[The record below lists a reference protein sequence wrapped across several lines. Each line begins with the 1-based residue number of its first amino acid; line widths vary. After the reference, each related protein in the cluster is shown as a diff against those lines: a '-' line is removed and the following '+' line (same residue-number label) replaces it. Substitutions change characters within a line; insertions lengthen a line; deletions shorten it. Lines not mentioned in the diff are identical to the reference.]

1 MKRSRLSPWNILW
14 LVLAAVYFLV
24 PLYGSLEFSLETG
37 PGQYGFDAYRTI
49 LHDPQFRNSFLL
61 SLRLAIFTVIISTVL
76 MVPTVYWVNLKL
88 PRLRRVME
96 TIALLPFVVPPVV
109 LAVGILRLFAS
120 FTWLLSGPQVLV
132 VSYVILALPYT
143 YRSLDAGMRAMDLRT
158 LTEAAQNMGANWVTV
173 LWRIIL
179 PNLRFAMLSAAFLTV
194 TLVMGEYTMSSL
206 MLFNTFAVYMNYI
219 GGSQANPAAALAMI
233 SLALTWV
240 AMLAILFIGR
250 GSNRRG
256 AHVVGTN

>member
-1 MKRSRLSPWNILW
+1 MKRGLSPWSIFW
-14 LVLAAVYFLV
+14 LILAALYFLV

-37 PGQYGFDAYRTI
+37 HGHYGFDAYRSI
-49 LHDPQFRNSFLL
+49 LNDPQFKDSFLL
-61 SLRLAIFTVIISTVL
+61 SLRLAIFTVIISTIL
-76 MVPTVYWVNLKL
+76 MVPTVYWVNMKL
-88 PRLRRVME
+88 PKLRRVME
-96 TIALLPFVVPPVV
+96 TIAVLPFVVPPVV
-109 LAVGILRLFAS
+109 LAVGILRLFAN

-143 YRSLDAGMRAMDLRT
+143 YRSLDAGMRAIDLRT
-158 LTEAAQNMGANWVTV
+158 LTEAAQSMGANWVIV
-173 LWRIIL
+173 LWRIVL

-206 MLFNTFAVYMNYI
+206 MLFNTFSVYMNYI

-233 SLALTWV
+233 SLALTWA

-256 AHVVGTN
+256 ATVAGTN